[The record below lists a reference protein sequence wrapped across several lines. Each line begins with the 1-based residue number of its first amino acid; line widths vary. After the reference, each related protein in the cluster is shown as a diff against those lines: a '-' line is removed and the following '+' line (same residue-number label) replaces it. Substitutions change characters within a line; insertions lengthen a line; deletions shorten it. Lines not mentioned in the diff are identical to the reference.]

1 MNSWLGRA
9 SRILVLVACACLLAG
24 NSGCSGTDTREQAD
38 DVVEEM
44 TGKKDL
50 DRYHQMKGELNEIQ
64 QRQSKKYDQLK
75 N

>member
-9 SRILVLVACACLLAG
+9 SRILVFVVCACFFAN
-24 NSGCSGTDTREQAD
+24 NSGCSGTDTRDQAD

-50 DRYHQMKGELNEIQ
+50 DRYHQMKRDINEIQ
-64 QRQSKKYDQLK
+64 QRQSKKYDQL
-75 N
+75 ND